1 MKKGSTP
8 GETGALAA
16 LVGAEWVTGGLA
28 GGVTAAVLAGEGLA
42 VWEAGGVGP
51 SGCAVVT
58 AVADAGLRKFS
69 KGPAFSGGTGG
80 TSGTG

>member
-8 GETGALAA
+8 GETGALEA
-16 LVGAEWVTGGLA
+16 LVGAVGVTDGLE

-42 VWEAGGVGP
+42 VCGAFGVGP
-51 SGCAVVT
+51 SGCALAT

-69 KGPAFSGGTGG
+69 KGP
-80 TSGTG
+80 SGTG

>member
-1 MKKGSTP
+1 LKKGSTP

-42 VWEAGGVGP
+42 VCGAFGVGP

-69 KGPAFSGGTGG
+69 NGP
-80 TSGTG
+80 SGTG